1 MKKIT
6 SVIFVLFMFVVGYGQ
21 DLNYSQF
28 YEMPL
33 LRNPAL
39 AGLFN
44 CNIRVGGSHRSQ
56 WSSVTVPYQTSVMD
70 VQYKFSVLENDYVTI
85 GVQTTL
91 DMAGDVK
98 LKRTQ
103 LLPVV
108 AYHLSLSGNHSN
120 PLTIAFMAGPVYSQ
134 FNQSLAKLDDQFVNG
149 AYSPNNTSAQTYKN
163 TGYSYFDISTGLSY
177 RTSFGDGG
185 LWYAGLAMF
194 HANSPRLSFISDKSE
209 NRIATKWVA
218 NGGVSMPTSDYNR
231 LIGFADISVQGGN
244 RQFIGGGMYET
255 DVSQYDEDDNTSFAF
270 GAFYRWFDA
279 LIPVVRLTHHQWQI
293 GLSYDAN
300 VSKLTSASGGRG
312 GFEITASF
320 LGCLNI
326 RNADLQQ
333 TKCKF

>member
-1 MKKIT
+1 ML
-6 SVIFVLFMFVVGYGQ
+6 SEGYSQ

-28 YEMPL
+28 YEIPL

-39 AGLFN
+39 AGLFS

-70 VQYKFSVLENDYVTI
+70 VQYKFPVLENDNVTI
-85 GVQTTL
+85 GLQTTL

-103 LLPVV
+103 LLPVA
-108 AYHLSLSGNHSN
+108 AYHFSLSGDNN
-120 PLTIAFMAGPVYSQ
+120 NLLTLAFMAGPVYSQ
-134 FNQSLAKLDDQFVNG
+134 FDQSLAKLDDQFVGG
-149 AYSPNNTSAQTYKN
+149 AYSASNTSAQTYKN

-177 RTSFGDGG
+177 RTGFGDGG

-194 HANSPRLSFISDKSE
+194 HANRPRLSFISDKSD
-209 NRIATKWVA
+209 NHIATKWVA
-218 NGGVSMPTSDYNR
+218 NSGVSMPTGDFNR
-231 LIGFADISVQGGN
+231 LIGFADISIQGGN

-255 DVSQYDEDDNTSFAF
+255 DVAQYDEDDNTSFAF

-300 VSKLTSASGGRG
+300 VSKLTSASGGKG

-320 LGCLNI
+320 QGCLNI
-326 RNADLQQ
+326 RNSELQH